1 MSTQRS
7 TTLYFL
13 SHDFLNVVAGI
24 PLLLPFGSGGAEDS
38 PCMEAGG
45 AQGNQP
51 DSGI

>member
-1 MSTQRS
+1 M
-7 TTLYFL
+7 YF
-13 SHDFLNVVAGI
+13 SHEVLNSVFL
-24 PLLLPFGSGGAEDS
+24 PLGSGGAEGS

>member
-1 MSTQRS
+1 MSIQKS
-7 TTLYFL
+7 TILYFL
-13 SHDFLNVVAGI
+13 SHEFLDNLAGV